1 MDNGEIVNG
10 IGQGSYESKGKHKW
24 ATANTMELSD
34 GRRIGGTGEI
44 DLAARTWKG
53 KITE

>member
-24 ATANTMELSD
+24 ATANTMEIWTAA
-34 GRRIGGTGEI
+34 G
-44 DLAARTWKG
+44 LAARAK
-53 KITE
+53 